1 MSNRLKGIAVIGM
14 AGRFPGAKNVAQFW
28 QNLCNG
34 VESIS
39 SFSDEELIA
48 QGVDPTCLQDPN
60 YVKAGFVLEDIEM
73 FDASFFGYSPR
84 EAEILDPQ
92 QRVFLECAWE
102 ALENAGYDPK
112 SDNNLI
118 GVYAGGN
125 LSTYL
130 LNNLASHPDLLKS
143 LNMQIALGNDKDSI
157 STRVSYKL
165 NLKGPSISVG
175 TACSTSLV
183 AVHLACRGLQ
193 SYQCDM
199 AIAGGIAIQTPQVE
213 GYFYQTGGMASADAH
228 TRAFDAKATGGPFG
242 RGVGIAVLKRLE
254 DAVADGDYIYAVIKG
269 SAINNDG
276 AVKVSYTAP
285 SVAGQAEAIAQA
297 QAIADFEPDTITYIE
312 THGTGTALGDPIEIR
327 ALEKV
332 FRARTSKKGFC
343 AIGSVKPNV
352 SHLNTA
358 AGITG
363 LIKTVLALK
372 HQQIP
377 PSLYFE
383 EPNPEIDFANS
394 PFYVNTQLS
403 AWQTN
408 GTPRRAGVS
417 SFGLGGTNA
426 HVVLEEAPI
435 FGQGAGGREQR
446 GRGAEEQGGTGA
458 EGVNSLLSTQHSAL
472 RRYQLLV
479 VSAKSDSALETAT
492 TNLVNHLQQHP
503 EINLADVA
511 YTLQVGRHGLS
522 HRRTVVCQDTE
533 DAIAAF
539 QNPKRVLTSTQDI
552 NERPVVLMFTGLG
565 THYLN
570 MGSEL
575 YQFEPTFREHLDRCC
590 SLFEP
595 LLGLNLK
602 EVIYPTSHSTTET
615 TKEKSGIDLRQM
627 LGRDR
632 QSLDPAAQKL
642 NQTYLTQPALFA
654 IEYALAQLWI
664 SWGIRPVA
672 MIGYSIGEYTAATI
686 AGVLSLE
693 DAITLVAKRA
703 QMIQELPGGGMLAVP
718 LTEKEVQPFLNENLS
733 LSAVNGSF
741 QCVLAGTTQ
750 AIEELASELS
760 AKGLACRQL
769 QTSHAFHSYMME
781 AIADSFTE
789 LVKTISLKP
798 PQIPYIS
805 NVTGTWITA
814 EQATNPSYWTQH
826 LCQPVL
832 FADGVNQLWTKHNP
846 IFLEV
851 GPGQALSSLAMQC
864 LDNVPDDNKVI
875 LSSLRYAYERQSD
888 IAFILNT
895 LGQLWLEG
903 IKIDWSGFHTHERRY
918 RLPLPT
924 YPFERQ
930 RYWIEPQKLLPAQIN
945 FQPKLTASE
954 LWKSLVEAG
963 QLQASIGASE
973 FDEQISQAK
982 RECLDRLCIAYIHL
996 TTAHLGAFNNSTKKY
1011 SLEELYDQC
1020 QIIPSYR
1027 ELFSRWLEILVKQGH
1042 LHEEQGLFTNFLPI
1056 SIDFVNELLLEVRAK
1071 WADTPQQIDLLQ
1083 LYGENMVA
1091 LLTGKKEPLE
1101 FHVST
1106 LLKSGEFSVQQLP
1119 ENKYYNSIMRVC
1131 LEQVLKVLPPEVNL
1145 RILELGA
1152 GTGTGTAELLPILPS
1167 EKTNYTFT
1175 DVGGFFLNA
1184 ARNKFS
1190 DYPFIEYQLLDLERS
1205 LQEQGYSSHSF
1216 DVIVAFQVLHVARNI
1231 GETLDQIR
1239 SLLAPGGLLLFWET
1253 TQPRLE
1259 FEFIDALLMNPIED
1273 LESDRNMC
1281 NPFLSKEQWQQ
1292 ELKSHGFVQVTAFSE
1307 FAPFTDHI
1315 IVAQATTQTTPK
1327 APAAFTALLEADK
1340 TQEVSFGKKSNIA
1353 DWFYIPS
1360 WKRSL
1365 PPQSNGQVKQ
1375 AECWLVFVDEYG
1387 LGAQIV
1393 KRLELEGHDVITVR
1407 VGKQFE
1413 TTSESSREHLGK
1425 RAYTIAPQQQ
1435 DDYNT
1440 LLKELRAQDL
1450 IPQRIIH
1457 LWSVTQS
1464 ELADSNAAEGFQ
1476 SLLLLTQALEKQNF
1490 TNDLQLAVISNNMQA
1505 VTGVENLCPEK
1516 ATLLALVKVIPQ
1528 EYSNI
1533 KCRSIDV
1540 IIPSPG
1546 SWQEEKFVEQLLT
1559 ELQTNSS
1566 DSVIAYRGLERWV
1579 QTFESV
1585 QLDANVSDTLRL
1597 REKGVYLITGGLKDI
1612 GLVIAEHLAKTVQ
1625 AKLLLLEAEDFPD
1638 RQDWSEWLT
1647 THDEQDN
1654 ISCKIRKVQ
1663 ELENL
1668 GAKVLIKSA
1677 NVVNLAQMQ
1686 SAIAQTQEQFGKL
1699 NGVFHTTKIAVE
1711 NSFSPI
1717 TEIDSTQC
1725 KQQFQQKQQGLL
1737 VLEKVLQSQQLD
1749 FCLLMSSLTSVL
1761 GGLGSVTNSAASL
1774 FMDAFAYQ
1782 HNQRNP
1788 IPWMSINWDA
1798 WRFAVDNSQIPANTS
1813 LTEFAIEPLESV
1825 DALEQIILWSQYH
1838 QIVVS
1843 TGNLQSRID
1852 QWIKLKPL
1860 QPKNTAQTVNLS
1872 SRHSRPNLKNAYIAP
1887 TNDVEQKLVEVFQ
1900 DLLGIEPVGIHDS
1913 FFALGGDSLTGT
1925 VLISQ
1930 LRKTFQIELPV
1941 RSLFEAPTIDE
1952 LALVIEEI
1960 LIEELEQLARNEASV
1975 TGEINKTLN
1984 VQLSN

>member
-1 MSNRLKGIAVIGM
+1 MSNQLKGVAIIGM
-14 AGRFPGAKNVAQFW
+14 SGRFPGAKNTDQFW

-39 SFSDEELIA
+39 FFSDRQLVA
-48 QGVDPTCLQDPN
+48 SGVDPAWLNDPQ
-60 YVKAGFVLEDIEM
+60 YVKAGAVLEDIEM
-73 FDASFFGYSPR
+73 FDAPFFGFSPR
-84 EAEILDPQ
+84 EAEIMDPQ
-92 QRVFLECAWE
+92 QRLFLECAWE

-112 SDNNLI
+112 TDKNLI

-130 LNNLASHPDLLKS
+130 LNNLASHPELIKALES
-143 LNMQIALGNDKDSI
+143 QITIANDKDFI

-183 AVHLACRGLQ
+183 AVHLACRGLL

-199 AIAGGIAIQTPQVE
+199 ALAGGIAIQVPQKQ
-213 GYFYQTGGMASADAH
+213 GYFYQEGGMASPDGH
-228 TRAFDAKATGGPFG
+228 CRAFDAKAQGSPFG
-242 RGVGIAVLKRLE
+242 KGAGIVVLKRLE
-254 DAVADGDYIYAVIKG
+254 DAVADGDCIYGVIKG

-276 AVKVSYTAP
+276 SEKVSYTAP
-285 SVAGQAEAIAQA
+285 SVTGQAEVIAEA
-297 QAIADFEPDTITYIE
+297 QAIANFDSETITYIE
-312 THGTGTALGDPIEIR
+312 THGTATPLGDPIEFR
-327 ALEKV
+327 ALKKV
-332 FRARTSKKGFC
+332 FSAGTSQKNFC
-343 AIGSVKPNV
+343 AIGSVKTNV
-352 SHLNTA
+352 SHLSSA
-358 AGITG
+358 SGVTG

-372 HQQIP
+372 HKIIP
-377 PSLYFE
+377 PTLHFE
-383 EPNPEIDFANS
+383 QPNPEIDFANS
-394 PFYVNTQLS
+394 PFYINTQLHE
-403 AWQTN
+403 WKTE

-417 SFGLGGTNA
+417 SFGIGGTNA
-426 HVVLEEAPI
+426 HVVLEEAP
-435 FGQGAGGREQR
+435 GGEQGSRGAG
-446 GRGAEEQGGTGA
+446 EQG
-458 EGVNSLLSTQHSAL
+458 
-472 RRYQLLV
+472 RKYQLLV
-479 VSAKSDSALETAT
+479 VSAKTDSALETAT
-492 TNLVNHLQQHP
+492 TNLVKHLQQHP
-503 EINLADVA
+503 ELNLADVA

-522 HRRTVVCQDTE
+522 HRRTVVCQDTQ
-533 DAIAAF
+533 DAIAAL
-539 QNPKRVLTSTQDI
+539 QNPKRVLTSAQETNQ
-552 NERPVVLMFTGLG
+552 RPVVFMFTGLG
-565 THYLN
+565 THYVN
-570 MGSEL
+570 MGYEL
-575 YQFEPTFREHLDRCC
+575 YQTETTFREHLDRCC

-602 EVIYPTSHSTTET
+602 EVIYPTSCAKQEA

-632 QSLDPAAQKL
+632 QSPDVAAQKL

-672 MIGYSIGEYTAATI
+672 MIGYSIGEYVAATI

-703 QMIQELPGGGMLAVP
+703 QMIQELPGGAMLAIP
-718 LTEKEVQPFLNENLS
+718 LTEQEVQPFLNENLS

-741 QCVLAGTTQ
+741 QCVVAGTTQ
-750 AIEELASELS
+750 AVEELAGKLS

-789 LVKTISLKP
+789 LVKNISLKA

-805 NVTGTWITA
+805 NVTGTWITP

-832 FADGVNQLWTKHNP
+832 FADGIDQLWTQHSP
-846 IFLEV
+846 ILLEV
-851 GPGQALSSLAMQC
+851 GPGQTLSSLTMQC
-864 LDNVPDDNKVI
+864 LDHVSNDHKVI

-888 IAFILNT
+888 LAFILNT

-903 IKIDWSGFHTHERRY
+903 IKIDWSGFYADERRY

-930 RYWIEPQKLLPAQIN
+930 RYWIEPQKLLPAQRN
-945 FQPKLTASE
+945 FQSQLTASE

-963 QLQASIGASE
+963 QLQASAGSAE

-982 RECLDRLCIAYIHL
+982 RECLDRLCIAYINL
-996 TTAHLGAFNNSTKKY
+996 TTAHLRAFSNPTKKY
-1011 SLEELYDQC
+1011 FLEELFDQC
-1020 QIIPSYR
+1020 QIIPTYR
-1027 ELFSRWLEILVKQGH
+1027 ELFSRWLEILVEQGQ

-1056 SIDFVNELLLEVRAK
+1056 STDFVNELLVEVRAK

-1083 LYGENMVA
+1083 LYGENMVS

-1106 LLKSGEFSVQQLP
+1106 LLKSGEFSVQESP

-1131 LEQVLKVLPPEVNL
+1131 LEQVLKALPSQVNL

-1152 GTGTGTAELLPILPS
+1152 GTGTGTAELLPILLS

-1184 ARNKFS
+1184 AKKKFS
-1190 DYPFIEYQLLDLERS
+1190 DYPFVEYQLLDLERS
-1205 LQEQGYSSHSF
+1205 LQEQGYSNHSF
-1216 DVIVAFQVLHVARNI
+1216 DVIVAFQVLHVTRNI
-1231 GETLDQIR
+1231 GETLDRIR

-1259 FEFIDALLMNPIED
+1259 FEFIDALLMNPIGNP
-1273 LESDRNMC
+1273 ESDRNMC
-1281 NPFLSKEQWQQ
+1281 NPFLSKEKWQQ

-1315 IVAQATTQTTPK
+1315 IVAQATAPATPK
-1327 APAAFTALLEADK
+1327 APAAFTALLHE
-1340 TQEVSFGKKSNIA
+1340 QEVSFGKKSNIS

-1365 PPQSNGQVKQ
+1365 PPQSNGQLKQ
-1375 AECWLVFVDEYG
+1375 AERWLVFVDEYG

-1393 KRLELEGHDVITVR
+1393 KRLELEGHDVITIR
-1407 VGKQFE
+1407 LGEQFGNQ
-1413 TTSESSREHLGK
+1413 SESSEKHLGK

-1457 LWSVTQS
+1457 LWSITQS
-1464 ELADSNAAEGFQ
+1464 EYADFDTDETQGFQ
-1476 SLLLLTQALEKQNF
+1476 SLLFLAQSLEKQNF
-1490 TNDLQLAVISNNMQA
+1490 TDEFQLAVISNNMQP

-1516 ATLLALVKVIPQ
+1516 ATLLGLVKVIPQ

-1540 IIPSPG
+1540 IIPLSE

-1559 ELQTNSS
+1559 ELKANSS

-1585 QLDANVSDTLRL
+1585 QLDANVPDTPRF
-1597 REKGVYLITGGLKDI
+1597 REKGVYLITGGLEKI
-1612 GLVIAEHLAKTVQ
+1612 GLVVAEHLAKTVQ
-1625 AKLLLLEAEDFPD
+1625 AKLLFLEAEDFPN
-1638 RQDWSEWLT
+1638 RQEWLEWLK

-1654 ISCKIRKVQ
+1654 ISDKIRKVQ

-1668 GAKVLIKSA
+1668 GAEVLIKSVD
-1677 NVVNLAQMQ
+1677 VVNLAQMQ
-1686 SAIAQTQEQFGKL
+1686 SAIAQTQEQFGQL
-1699 NGVFHTTKIAVE
+1699 NGVFYTTKIALE
-1711 NSFSPI
+1711 NSFSAI
-1717 TEIDSTQC
+1717 TEIEPTQC
-1725 KQQFQQKQQGLL
+1725 KQQLQAKKQGLL
-1737 VLEKVLQSQQLD
+1737 VLEKVLQSQKLD
-1749 FCLLMSSLTSVL
+1749 FCLLMSSLTSIL
-1761 GGLGSVTNSAASL
+1761 GGLGSVTYSAASL
-1774 FMDAFAYQ
+1774 LMDAFAYQ
-1782 HNQRNP
+1782 HNQKNP
-1788 IPWMSINWDA
+1788 VPWMSINWDA
-1798 WRFAVDNSQIPANTS
+1798 WQFAAENSQIPTGTS
-1813 LTEFAIEPLESV
+1813 LAEFAIEPLEGIKT
-1825 DALEQIILWSQYH
+1825 LERILLWSQYH

-1852 QWIKLKPL
+1852 QWIRLKPL
-1860 QPKNTAQTVNLS
+1860 QQKITAQKVNLS

-1900 DLLGIEPVGIHDS
+1900 ELLGIEPVGIHDS

-1941 RSLFEAPTIDE
+1941 RSLFEASTIDE

-1960 LIEELEQLARNEASV
+1960 LIEELEQLSGNETS
-1975 TGEINKTLN
+1975 EDINKILD
-1984 VQLSN
+1984 VQFSN

>member
-39 SFSDEELIA
+39 LFNDEDLMA
-48 QGVDPTCLQDPN
+48 QGVDPACLQDPN

-92 QRVFLECAWE
+92 QRVFLECAWS

-183 AVHLACRGLQ
+183 AVHLACRGLL

-199 AIAGGIAIQTPQVE
+199 ALAGGIAIQTPQIE

-228 TRAFDAKATGGPFG
+228 TRAFDAKAQGGPFG
-242 RGVGIAVLKRLE
+242 RGVGIVILKRLE
-254 DAVADGDYIYAVIKG
+254 DAVADGDYIYGVIKG

-285 SVAGQAEAIAQA
+285 SVAGQAEVIAQA
-297 QAIADFEPDTITYIE
+297 QAIAGFDPDTITYIE

-332 FRARTSKKGFC
+332 FRAGTSKKGFC

-358 AGITG
+358 AGVTG

-394 PFYVNTQLS
+394 PFYVNTELS

-426 HVVLEEAPI
+426 HVVLEEAPEV
-435 FGQGAGGREQR
+435 EQR
-446 GRGAEEQGGTGA
+446 GRGAGEQG
-458 EGVNSLLSTQHSAL
+458 
-472 RRYQLLV
+472 RKYQLLV
-479 VSAKSDSALETAT
+479 VSAKTSSALETAT
-492 TNLVNHLQQHP
+492 TNLVNHLEQHP

-522 HRRTVVCQDTE
+522 HRRTVVCQDTQ
-533 DAIAAF
+533 DAIAAL
-539 QNPKRVLTSTQDI
+539 QNPKRVLTSTQDM
-552 NERPVVLMFTGLG
+552 NERPVAFMFTGLG
-565 THYLN
+565 THYVN

-602 EVIYPTSHSTTET
+602 EVIYPTSSAKQEA

-632 QSLDPAAQKL
+632 QSPDPAAQKL

-654 IEYALAQLWI
+654 IEYALAQLWM

-672 MIGYSIGEYTAATI
+672 MIGYSIGEYTAATL

-703 QMIQELPGGGMLAVP
+703 QMIQELPGGAMLAVP
-718 LTEKEVQPFLNENLS
+718 LTESEVQPFLNENLS

-750 AIEELASELS
+750 AVEELARELS

-789 LVKTISLKP
+789 LVQTISLKP

-814 EQATNPSYWTQH
+814 DQATNPSYWTQH
-826 LCQPVL
+826 LCQPVR
-832 FADGVNQLWTKHNP
+832 FADGVNQLWTQHSP

-851 GPGQALSSLAMQC
+851 GPGQTLSSLAMQC

-888 IAFILNT
+888 VTFILNT

-903 IKIDWSGFHTHERRY
+903 IKIDWSGFYAHERRY

-930 RYWIEPQKLLPAQIN
+930 RYWIEPQKLLPAQRN

-963 QLQASIGASE
+963 QLQASAGALE
-973 FDEQISQAK
+973 FDEQISQEK
-982 RECLDRLCIAYIHL
+982 RECLDRLCIAYINL
-996 TTAHLGAFNNSTKKY
+996 TTAHLGAFSNPTKQY

-1020 QIIPSYR
+1020 QIIPSYK
-1027 ELFSRWLEILVKQGH
+1027 ELFSRWLEILVEQGQ
-1042 LHEEQGLFTNFLPI
+1042 LHEEQRLFTNFLPI
-1056 SIDFVNELLLEVRAK
+1056 SIDFVNELLVEVRAK

-1083 LYGENMVA
+1083 LYGENMVS

-1119 ENKYYNSIMRVC
+1119 ENKYYNSIIRVC
-1131 LEQVLKVLPPEVNL
+1131 LEQVSKALPPQVNL

-1184 ARNKFS
+1184 AKKKFS

-1231 GETLDQIR
+1231 GETLDRIR

-1259 FEFIDALLMNPIED
+1259 FEFIDALLMNPIENP
-1273 LESDRNMC
+1273 ESDRNMC

-1327 APAAFTALLEADK
+1327 APAAFTAFLHEQ
-1340 TQEVSFGKKSNIA
+1340 QEVSFGKKSNIA

-1375 AECWLVFVDEYG
+1375 AERWLIFVDEYG

-1393 KRLELEGHDVITVR
+1393 KRLELEGHNVITVR
-1407 VGKQFE
+1407 VGEQFDSK
-1413 TTSESSREHLGK
+1413 SESSEKHLGK
-1425 RAYTIAPQQQ
+1425 CAYTIAPQQQ

-1440 LLKELRAQDL
+1440 LLKELRAQDF

-1464 ELADSNAAEGFQ
+1464 ELADSNTAEGFQ

-1490 TNDLQLAVISNNMQA
+1490 TNELQLVVISNNMQA

-1516 ATLLALVKVIPQ
+1516 ATLLGLVKVIPQ

-1540 IIPSPG
+1540 AIPSAG

-1559 ELQTNSS
+1559 ELKANSS

-1585 QLDANVSDTLRL
+1585 QLDANVSDTPSL
-1597 REKGVYLITGGLKDI
+1597 REKGVYLITGGLEDI

-1625 AKLLLLEAEDFPD
+1625 AKLLLLEAEDFPNQ
-1638 RQDWSEWLT
+1638 QDWSEWLT

-1654 ISCKIRKVQ
+1654 ISRKIRKVQ

-1677 NVVNLAQMQ
+1677 DVVNVAQMQ
-1686 SAIAQTQEQFGKL
+1686 SAIAQTQEQFGQL
-1699 NGVFHTTKIAVE
+1699 NGVFHTVKIALE
-1711 NSFSPI
+1711 NSFFPI

-1737 VLEKVLQSQQLD
+1737 VLEKVLQSQKLD

-1761 GGLGSVTNSAASL
+1761 GGLGSVSNSAASL

-1813 LTEFAIEPLESV
+1813 LAEFAIEPLEGIN
-1825 DALEQIILWSQYH
+1825 ALEQILLWSQYY

-1852 QWIKLKPL
+1852 QWIRLKPL
-1860 QPKNTAQTVNLS
+1860 QQKTTVQTVNLS

-1887 TNDVEQKLVEVFQ
+1887 SNDVEQKLVEVFQ
-1900 DLLGIEPVGIHDS
+1900 ELLGIEPVGIHDS

-1960 LIEELEQLARNEASV
+1960 LIEELEQLSRNEASV
-1975 TGEINKTLN
+1975 TGEINKTLD

>member
-1 MSNRLKGIAVIGM
+1 MSNQLKGVAIIGM
-14 AGRFPGAKNVAQFW
+14 SGRFPGAKNVNQLW

-39 SFSDEELIA
+39 FFSDRELVA
-48 QGVDPTCLQDPN
+48 SGVDPASLNDPQ
-60 YVKAGFVLEDIEM
+60 YVKAGAVLQDIEM
-73 FDASFFGYSPR
+73 FDASFFGFSPR
-84 EAEILDPQ
+84 EAEIIDPQ
-92 QRVFLECAWE
+92 QRLFLECAWE

-112 SDNNLI
+112 TDKNLI

-130 LNNLASHPDLLKS
+130 LNNLASHPELIKALES
-143 LNMQIALGNDKDSI
+143 QITIANDKDFI

-183 AVHLACRGLQ
+183 AVHLACRGLL

-199 AIAGGIAIQTPQVE
+199 ALAGGIAIQVPQKQ
-213 GYFYQTGGMASADAH
+213 GYFYQEGGMASPDGH
-228 TRAFDAKATGGPFG
+228 CRAFDAKAQGSPFG
-242 RGVGIAVLKRLE
+242 KGAGIVVLKRLA
-254 DAVADGDYIYAVIKG
+254 DAVTDGDCIYGVIKG

-276 AVKVSYTAP
+276 SEKVSYTAP
-285 SVAGQAEAIAQA
+285 SVTGQAEVIAEA
-297 QAIADFEPDTITYIE
+297 QAIANFDSETITYIE
-312 THGTGTALGDPIEIR
+312 THGTGTPLGDPIEFR
-327 ALEKV
+327 ALNKV
-332 FRARTSKKGFC
+332 FSARTNKKNFC
-343 AIGSVKPNV
+343 AIGSVKTNV
-352 SHLNTA
+352 SHLSSA
-358 AGITG
+358 SGVTG

-372 HQQIP
+372 HKMIP
-377 PSLYFE
+377 PTLHFE
-383 EPNPEIDFANS
+383 QPNPEIDFANS
-394 PFYVNTQLS
+394 PFYINTQLHE
-403 AWQTN
+403 WQTK

-417 SFGLGGTNA
+417 SFGIGGTNA
-426 HVVLEEAPI
+426 HVVLEEAPV
-435 FGQGAGGREQR
+435 QVKSQ
-446 GRGAEEQGGTGA
+446 
-458 EGVNSLLSTQHSAL
+458 NSKGKSKYLLCL
-472 RRYQLLV
+472 
-479 VSAKSDSALETAT
+479 SAKTSSALETAT

-503 EINLADVA
+503 KLNLADVA

-522 HRRTVVCQDTE
+522 HRRMVVCQDTQ
-533 DAIAAF
+533 DAIASL
-539 QNPKRVLTSTQDI
+539 QNPKRVFTSNQETNQ
-552 NERPVVLMFTGLG
+552 RPVVFMFTGLG
-565 THYLN
+565 THYVN
-570 MGSEL
+570 MGDEL

-632 QSLDPAAQKL
+632 QSPDPAAQKL

-703 QMIQELPGGGMLAVP
+703 QMIQELPGGAMLAVP
-718 LTEKEVQPFLNENLS
+718 LTEQEVQPFLNENLS

-750 AIEELASELS
+750 AVEELAGKLS

-789 LVKTISLKP
+789 LMQTISLKP
-798 PQIPYIS
+798 PQIPYLS

-826 LCQPVL
+826 LCQPVR
-832 FADGVNQLWTKHNP
+832 FADGVNQLGTKHSP

-864 LDNVPDDNKVI
+864 LDNVSDENKVI

-903 IKIDWSGFHTHERRY
+903 IKIDWSGFHAHERRH

-963 QLQASIGASE
+963 QLQASAGALE
-973 FDEQISQAK
+973 FDEQISQEK
-982 RECLDRLCIAYIHL
+982 RECLDRLCIAYINLAL
-996 TTAHLGAFNNSTKKY
+996 TRLGAFSNPNKKY
-1011 SLEELYDQC
+1011 SLDELFGQC
-1020 QIIPSYR
+1020 QIIPTYK
-1027 ELFSRWLEILVKQGH
+1027 ELLSRWLEILV
-1042 LHEEQGLFTNFLPI
+1042 EQGQLNREQELFTNFLPI
-1056 SIDFVNELLLEVRAK
+1056 SAHFVNEILVEVKAK
-1071 WADTPQQIDLLQ
+1071 WVDTPQQIDLLQ
-1083 LYGENMVA
+1083 LYGENMVS

-1106 LLKSGEFSVQQLP
+1106 LLKSGEFTVQQSP

-1131 LEQVLKVLPPEVNL
+1131 LEQVLKALPHQVNL

-1152 GTGTGTAELLPILPS
+1152 GTGTGTAELLPILPP
-1167 EKTNYTFT
+1167 ERTNYTFT

-1184 ARNKFS
+1184 AKNKFS
-1190 DYPFIEYQLLDLERS
+1190 DYPFVEYQLLDLERS
-1205 LQEQGYSSHSF
+1205 LQEQGYSNHSF
-1216 DVIVAFQVLHVARNI
+1216 DVIVAFQVLHVTRNI
-1231 GETLDQIR
+1231 GETLDRIR

-1259 FEFIDALLMNPIED
+1259 FEFIDALLMNPIENP
-1273 LESDRNMC
+1273 ESDRNMC
-1281 NPFLSKEQWQQ
+1281 NPFLSQEQWQT
-1292 ELKSHGFVQVTAFSE
+1292 ELKSHGFVQVKAFSE

-1315 IVAQATTQTTPK
+1315 IVAQATAPATPK
-1327 APAAFTALLEADK
+1327 APAAFTALLHE
-1340 TQEVSFGKKSNIA
+1340 QEVSFGKKSNIA

-1375 AECWLVFVDEYG
+1375 AERWLVFVDEYG

-1407 VGKQFE
+1407 VGEQFGSQ
-1413 TTSESSREHLGK
+1413 SESSQKHLGK

-1440 LLKELRAQDL
+1440 LLKELRAQDF
-1450 IPQRIIH
+1450 IPKRIIH
-1457 LWSVTQS
+1457 LWSITQS
-1464 ELADSNAAEGFQ
+1464 GYADFDTVQTQGFQ
-1476 SLLLLTQALEKQNF
+1476 SLLFLAQSLEKQNF
-1490 TNDLQLAVISNNMQA
+1490 TDEFQLAVISNNMQP

-1516 ATLLALVKVIPQ
+1516 ATLLGLVKVIPQ

-1540 IIPSPG
+1540 IIPLSE
-1546 SWQEEKFVEQLLT
+1546 SWQEKKFVEQLLT
-1559 ELQTNSS
+1559 ELKANSS

-1585 QLDANVSDTLRL
+1585 QLDANVQDTPRFK
-1597 REKGVYLITGGLKDI
+1597 EKGVYLITGGLEKI
-1612 GLVIAEHLAKTVQ
+1612 GLVVAEHLAKTVQ
-1625 AKLLLLEAEDFPD
+1625 AKLLLLEAEDFPN
-1638 RQDWSEWLT
+1638 RQEWEQWLK
-1647 THDEQDN
+1647 THNDQNN
-1654 ISCKIRKVQ
+1654 ISRKILKVQ

-1668 GAKVLIKSA
+1668 GAEVLIESA
-1677 NVVNLAQMQ
+1677 DVVNLVQNKFSQ
-1686 SAIAQTQEQFGKL
+1686 I
-1699 NGVFHTTKIAVE
+1699 NGVFHTNQIPADKL
-1711 NSFSPI
+1711 FSPI
-1717 TEIDSTQC
+1717 LEIDPREC
-1725 KQQFQQKQQGLL
+1725 QQQLQQEIQRLL
-1737 VLEKVLQSQQLD
+1737 VLEKVLQSQKLD

-1761 GGLGSVTNSAASL
+1761 GGLGSVTYSAASL
-1774 FMDAFAYQ
+1774 LMDAFAYQ
-1782 HNQRNP
+1782 HNQKNP
-1788 IPWMSINWDA
+1788 VPWMSINWDA
-1798 WRFAVDNSQIPANTS
+1798 WQFTAENSQIPANTS
-1813 LTEFAIEPLESV
+1813 LTEFTIEPLEGIN
-1825 DALEQIILWSQYH
+1825 ALEQILLWSQYH

-1860 QPKNTAQTVNLS
+1860 QPKNTAQTVNSS

-1887 TNDVEQKLVEVFQ
+1887 SNDVEQKLVEVFQ
-1900 DLLGIEPVGIHDS
+1900 ELLGIEPVGIHDS

-1960 LIEELEQLARNEASV
+1960 LIEELEQLSENEISED
-1975 TGEINKTLN
+1975 TNKILD
-1984 VQLSN
+1984 VQFSN

>member
-14 AGRFPGAKNVAQFW
+14 AGRFPKAKNVAQFW

-92 QRVFLECAWE
+92 QRIFLECAWE

-112 SDNNLI
+112 TDNNLI

-130 LNNLASHPDLLKS
+130 LNNLASHPGLLKS

-157 STRVSYKL
+157 STRTSYKL

-199 AIAGGIAIQTPQVE
+199 ALAGGIAIQTPQVE

-242 RGVGIAVLKRLE
+242 RGVGIAILKRLE
-254 DAVADGDYIYAVIKG
+254 DAVADGDYIYGVIKG

-285 SVAGQAEAIAQA
+285 SVAGQAEVIAQA
-297 QAIADFEPDTITYIE
+297 QAIAGFDPDTITYIE

-332 FRARTSKKGFC
+332 FRAQTSKKGFC

-358 AGITG
+358 AGVTG

-426 HVVLEEAPI
+426 HVVLEEAP
-435 FGQGAGGREQR
+435 GGEQR
-446 GRGAEEQGGTGA
+446 GRGAGEQG
-458 EGVNSLLSTQHSAL
+458 
-472 RRYQLLV
+472 RKYQLLV
-479 VSAKSDSALETAT
+479 VSAKTDSALETAT

-503 EINLADVA
+503 ELNLADVA

-539 QNPKRVLTSTQDI
+539 QNPKRVLTSTQDM
-552 NERPVVLMFTGLG
+552 NERPVVFMFTGLG
-565 THYLN
+565 THYVN

-575 YQFEPTFREHLDRCC
+575 YQAEPTFKEHLDRCC

-615 TKEKSGIDLRQM
+615 TQEKSGIDLRQM

-632 QSLDPAAQKL
+632 QSPDPAAQKL

-703 QMIQELPGGGMLAVP
+703 QMIQELPGGAMLAVP
-718 LTEKEVQPFLNENLS
+718 LTEEEVQPFLNRNLS
-733 LSAVNGSF
+733 LSAINGSF

-750 AIEELASELS
+750 AVEELARELS

-789 LVKTISLKP
+789 LVQTISLKP

-826 LCQPVL
+826 LCQPVR
-832 FADGVNQLWTKHNP
+832 FADGVNQLWTKHSP
-846 IFLEV
+846 ILLEV

-864 LDNVPDDNKVI
+864 LDNVPGDRKVI

-888 IAFILNT
+888 VVFILNT

-903 IKIDWSGFHTHERRY
+903 IKIDWSGFHTHERRH

-930 RYWIEPQKLLPAQIN
+930 RYWIEPQKLLPVQIN

-963 QLQASIGASE
+963 QLQANTGALE
-973 FDEQISQAK
+973 FDEQIAQEK
-982 RECLDRLCIAYIHL
+982 RECLDRLCIAYINL
-996 TTAHLGAFNNSTKKY
+996 TTAHLGAFSNPTKKY
-1011 SLEELYDQC
+1011 FLEELFDQC
-1020 QIIPSYR
+1020 QIIPSYK
-1027 ELFSRWLEILVKQGH
+1027 ELFSRWLEILVEQGQ

-1056 SIDFVNELLLEVRAK
+1056 SIDFVNKLLVEVRTK
-1071 WADTPQQIDLLQ
+1071 WTDTPQQIDLLL

-1131 LEQVLKVLPPEVNL
+1131 LEQVSKALPPQVNL

-1167 EKTNYTFT
+1167 DKTNYTFT

-1184 ARNKFS
+1184 AKKKFS

-1231 GETLDQIR
+1231 GETLERIR

-1340 TQEVSFGKKSNIA
+1340 THEVSFGKKSNIA

-1375 AECWLVFVDEYG
+1375 AERWLIFVDEYG

-1393 KRLELEGHDVITVR
+1393 KRLQLEGHDVITVR
-1407 VGKQFE
+1407 IGKQFE

-1425 RAYTIAPQQQ
+1425 CAYTIAPQQQ

-1464 ELADSNAAEGFQ
+1464 EFANSNTTEGFQ
-1476 SLLLLTQALEKQNF
+1476 SLLLLAQALEKQNYI
-1490 TNDLQLAVISNNMQA
+1490 NELQLVVISNNMQA
-1505 VTGVENLCPEK
+1505 VTGVENVCPEK
-1516 ATLLALVKVIPQ
+1516 ATVLGLVKVIPQ
-1528 EYSNI
+1528 EYLNI
-1533 KCRSIDV
+1533 KCRSID
-1540 IIPSPG
+1540 ITIPLPEN
-1546 SWQEEKFVEQLLT
+1546 WQEEKFVNQLVT
-1559 ELQTNSS
+1559 ELKVNSS

-1585 QLDANVSDTLRL
+1585 QLDANVSDTPRF

-1625 AKLLLLEAEDFPD
+1625 AKLLLLEAEDFPN

-1647 THDEQDN
+1647 AHDEQDN

-1668 GAKVLIKSA
+1668 GAEVLIESA
-1677 NVVNLAQMQ
+1677 DVVNLVQNKFSQ
-1686 SAIAQTQEQFGKL
+1686 I
-1699 NGVFHTTKIAVE
+1699 NGVFHTTKIPTDKL
-1711 NSFSPI
+1711 FSPI
-1717 TEIDSTQC
+1717 VEIDPREC
-1725 KQQFQQKQQGLL
+1725 QQQLQQEIQRLL
-1737 VLEKVLQSQQLD
+1737 VLEEVLQFQKLD
-1749 FCLLMSSLTSVL
+1749 FCLLMSSLTSVV
-1761 GGLGSVTNSAASL
+1761 GGLGSVTYSAASL
-1774 FMDAFAYQ
+1774 FMDTFAYQ
-1782 HNQRNP
+1782 HNQINP
-1788 IPWMSINWDA
+1788 VPWMSINWDT
-1798 WRFAVDNSQIPANTS
+1798 WRFAIGNSQIPANTT
-1813 LTEFAIEPLESV
+1813 LAEFAIEPLEGIN
-1825 DALEQIILWSQYH
+1825 ALERILVWSQYH

-1843 TGNLQSRID
+1843 TGNLQSRIN

-1860 QPKNTAQTVNLS
+1860 QQKNTAQTVNLS
-1872 SRHSRPNLKNAYIAP
+1872 SGHSRPNLKNAYIAP
-1887 TNDVEQKLVEVFQ
+1887 SNDVEQKLVEVFQ
-1900 DLLGIEPVGIHDS
+1900 ELLGIEPVGIHDS

-1960 LIEELEQLARNEASV
+1960 LIEELEQLSRNETSV